1 MKSGVLALCAVILVS
16 TASIGPSR
24 ADTYDISAS
33 SNGITVGG
41 FIETTNGAGG
51 FLNSS
56 EITDYEI
63 TIGSSQI
70 TPSNNT
76 ATFLTGTILFA
87 NGSTLSLDFGDAG
100 ILDASLSGS
109 GDNIS
114 GTYWFN
120 CGEGIP
126 CTQPDSMA
134 VNSSIGSTGEVGHIV
149 QIGTLAAPPPS
160 PTPLPAT
167 LPLLVTGLSALGLFG
182 WRRKRKAAGMA
193 A

>member
-1 MKSGVLALCAVILVS
+1 MKSGALALCAVTLIW
-16 TASIGPSR
+16 TASISSSR
-24 ADTYDISAS
+24 ADTYNISAS

-63 TIGSSQI
+63 IIGSRQI

-87 NGSTLSLDFGDAG
+87 NGSTLSLDFGDPG
-100 ILDASLSGS
+100 ILDASLTGS
-109 GDNIS
+109 GDAAS
-114 GTYWFN
+114 GTYWFS
-120 CGEGIP
+120 CGEGIA

-149 QIGTLAAPPPS
+149 QIGTLAPLPT
-160 PTPLPAT
+160 TPLPAT
-167 LPLLVTGLSALGLFG
+167 LPLLATGLGALGLFG
-182 WRRKRKAAGMA
+182 WRRKRNAIAA
-193 A
+193 